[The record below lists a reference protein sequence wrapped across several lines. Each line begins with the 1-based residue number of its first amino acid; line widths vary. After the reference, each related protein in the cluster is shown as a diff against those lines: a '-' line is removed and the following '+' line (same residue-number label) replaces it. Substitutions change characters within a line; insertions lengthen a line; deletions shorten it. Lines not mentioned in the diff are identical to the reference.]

1 MNSHL
6 QQQGQTIRWTGE
18 KFEPKALELYRIN
31 TRALKAKDEIAY
43 QRVEL
48 TMVESTQKIELRPE
62 LKANNKDI
70 NELQALKLELERI
83 RTQMTVEMS
92 SVVEKMN
99 MVENNLQQ
107 QIINITSSVAEKM
120 NMIEK
125 NLIAISRLMVLN
137 SLNPST
143 IKHKCFSVGF
153 GYLFRENRLPAL
165 PNRENVSL
173 TLIQERNRC
182 IEAKIKHFR
191 IFMRNRRFF

>member
-1 MNSHL
+1 MNSYL

-62 LKANNKDI
+62 LTVNHEDI

-83 RTQMTVEMS
+83 RRMVENNNLT
-92 SVVEKMN
+92 VVEN
-99 MVENNLQQ
+99 MVETVENNLQQ
-107 QIINITSSVAEKM
+107 QVINITVEMSSVAGKM
-120 NMIEK
+120 DMVEN
-125 NLIAISRLMVLN
+125 NLIGISRFIVLN

-143 IKHKCFSVGF
+143 IKHKCFSVNF
-153 GYLFRENRLPAL
+153 SYLFRE
-165 PNRENVSL
+165 E
-173 TLIQERNRC
+173 
-182 IEAKIKHFR
+182 
-191 IFMRNRRFF
+191 

>member
-62 LKANNKDI
+62 LTANHEDI
-70 NELQALKLELERI
+70 NELQAVKLEIERI
-83 RTQMTVEMS
+83 RRIVANNNLT
-92 SVVEKMN
+92 VVEN
-99 MVENNLQQ
+99 MVESVKNNLQQ
-107 QIINITSSVAEKM
+107 QVINITVEMSSVAEKM
-120 NMIEK
+120 NMVEK
-125 NLIAISRLMVLN
+125 NLIGISRLIVLN

-153 GYLFRENRLPAL
+153 SE
-165 PNRENVSL
+165 
-173 TLIQERNRC
+173 
-182 IEAKIKHFR
+182 KI
-191 IFMRNRRFF
+191 NSTPP